1 MSELAESCNFG
12 TDKEE
17 QIKDASVIDIAD
29 KEVSLELQMDSE
41 LTPRKKYSNSSWLSA
56 YWGAK
61 YRSGNSRGSCWWSVS
76 I

>member
-1 MSELAESCNFG
+1 MSELAESYNFG
-12 TDKEE
+12 TDKE

-41 LTPRKKYSNSSWLSA
+41 LTLRKKYSNSSWLSA

-61 YRSGNSRGSCWWSVS
+61 
-76 I
+76 